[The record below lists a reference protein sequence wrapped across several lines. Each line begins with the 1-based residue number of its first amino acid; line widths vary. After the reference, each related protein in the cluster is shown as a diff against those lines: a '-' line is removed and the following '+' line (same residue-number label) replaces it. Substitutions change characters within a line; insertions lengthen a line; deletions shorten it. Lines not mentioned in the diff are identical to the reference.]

1 MAAGLHDVTI
11 DQGAR
16 WSLAVSWQASDGTGI
31 NLTGY
36 TISAQ
41 VRTTYADSGGDLLT
55 DIEAT
60 ITSAVNGEFT
70 LSIPASTTLTMPA
83 GSWRWDLEVDPGN
96 GEVER
101 LMMGKALVRA
111 EVTR

>member
-1 MAAGLHDVTI
+1 MT
-11 DQGAR
+11 
-16 WSLAVSWQASDGTGI
+16 WQDNSGTGI

-41 VRTTYADSGGDLLT
+41 VRTSYADSGGDLLA
-55 DIEAT
+55 EADVT
-60 ITSAVNGEFT
+60 VTSAINGEFT
-70 LSIPASTTLTMPA
+70 LWIPAATTLAMPA
-83 GSWRWDLEVDPGN
+83 GSWRWDVEADPGD

-111 EVTR
+111 EVTRV